1 MDDDRKARI
10 RAATDR
16 VLELAEEV
24 EAHGH
29 AMEDDAL
36 ETGRA
41 ALHAWID
48 TMTGVAVTP
57 AFGRVTLIH
66 ENGSQSTISSSDLAY
81 AMSRPAAG

>member
-1 MDDDRKARI
+1 VDEDRKARI

-24 EAHGH
+24 EASGH
-29 AMEDDAL
+29 TIEDDGLDDA
-36 ETGRA
+36 RA
-41 ALHAWID
+41 TLGSWIASI
-48 TMTGVAVTP
+48 TGVAVTP

-81 AMSRPAAG
+81 AMSRPAA